1 MGKPVHNRNRPWV
14 KAIIGSIV
22 GAILLIS
29 VAMGLIFHD
38 MQGHTHVKYYPSTRI
53 TNIYFYRSTCS
64 DCQRSYPQ
72 AVVNAFWHKLHGKDT
87 LFINTKDIHGH
98 DELNKAMVQTYNI
111 TQVPTMI
118 KVDQHGA
125 LLH

>member
-1 MGKPVHNRNRPWV
+1 MGKPVHNRNRPWI

-38 MQGHTHVKYYPSTRI
+38 MQGHTHVKY
-53 TNIYFYRSTCS
+53 CS
-64 DCQRSYPQ
+64 DCQKSYPQ
-72 AVVNAFWHKLHGKDT
+72 AVVNAFWNKLHGKDT

-118 KVDQHGA
+118 KVNQHGA